1 MTIRL
6 LAVDDEPATLQM
18 LRLTV
23 RLKRP
28 DWEFL
33 SAETGQQALD
43 LAASRSID
51 VVLLDV
57 MMPGMDGFEV
67 CRRLRADPKTARIP
81 IVMFTAL
88 DTVDRRERAMA
99 IGATAFW
106 VKPFMPNEF
115 LPELERLVQERE

>member
-1 MTIRL
+1 
-6 LAVDDEPATLQM
+6 M

-28 DWEFL
+28 DWEFM
-33 SAETGQQALD
+33 SADSGEQALA
-43 LAASRSID
+43 LAASHQID

-67 CRRLRADPKTARIP
+67 CRRLRADPKTARVP

-88 DTVDRRERAMA
+88 DTADRRERAMA

-106 VKPFMPNEF
+106 VKPFMPNDF
-115 LPELERLVQERE
+115 LPELERLVQEA